1 MMRREQLVLDSSKY
15 VPAELYYITEVGAI
29 YEKGKALPLRIYN
42 SGKGKVVKLKVR
54 KYEFTKETGIVEYD
68 EKVIEKEYKVT
79 RLMAATFVP
88 KNGSDYFFERNQ
100 VYVKDRDYENFDP
113 TNLMWVNA
121 DETNALLT
129 FRNAKQ
135 NALEKYIRYCIK
147 HYISNAQIIYLLK
160 ESGYIKEINKRF
172 FKERYVMKIVNK
184 LRAEAW
190 EEKNNVD
197 MY

>member
-1 MMRREQLVLDSSKY
+1 MRREQLVLDSSKY
-15 VPAELYYITEVGAI
+15 VPAESYYITEVGAI
-29 YEKGKALPLRIYN
+29 YEKGKTLPLRIYN

-129 FRNAKQ
+129 
-135 NALEKYIRYCIK
+135 LSMLK
-147 HYISNAQIIYLLK
+147 HFL
-160 ESGYIKEINKRF
+160 
-172 FKERYVMKIVNK
+172 
-184 LRAEAW
+184 
-190 EEKNNVD
+190 
-197 MY
+197 